1 MKIATL
7 ILAAGSSSRLGRPK
21 QLIKFEGTTLIE
33 KITRVAL
40 NVSNHVLI
48 VLGANET
55 LIRPHLEIL
64 VQENISKLEIALNP
78 EWEEGMGKSLSFGV
92 KKLAEN
98 ADAIMVVLSDQL
110 FVDEVLLRKIMQTF
124 AESKRSIVACEYA
137 NQLAVPILF
146 DKSVFPELMSLS
158 GDKGAKVI
166 LKKYSDRLTS
176 IPFPMGVFDVDTPD
190 DLGKFNLS

>member
-1 MKIATL
+1 MKISTL

-21 QLIKFEGTTLIE
+21 QLLRFEGTTLIE

-48 VLGANET
+48 VLGANEI
-55 LIRPHLEIL
+55 LIRPHLDVL

-92 KKLAEN
+92 KKLAESS
-98 ADAIMVVLSDQL
+98 DAILVVLSDQL
-110 FVDEVLLRKIMQTF
+110 FVDEVLLQKILQTF
-124 AESKRSIVACEYA
+124 AESKMPIVACSYA

-146 DKSVFPELMSLS
+146 GKDLYPDLMTLS
-158 GDKGAKVI
+158 GDKGAKI
-166 LKKYSDRLTS
+166 LLNKHSDKVES
-176 IPFPMGVFDVDTPD
+176 IAFPAGIFDVDTPND
-190 DLGKFNLS
+190 VEKFKLS